1 MDRVKGMEKAS
12 FWSLLKDSPQKKLV
26 RNAVF
31 SMVAIK
37 TLGGKYT
44 LKKKIIVFVIK
55 ETD

>member
-1 MDRVKGMEKAS
+1 MEKAS
-12 FWSLLKDSPQKKLV
+12 FWSLLKDSPPKKKLV

>member
-1 MDRVKGMEKAS
+1 MEKAS
-12 FWSLLKDSPQKKLV
+12 FWSLLKDSPPPKKKLV

>member
-1 MDRVKGMEKAS
+1 
-12 FWSLLKDSPQKKLV
+12 
-26 RNAVF
+26 
-31 SMVAIK
+31 MVAIK

>member
-1 MDRVKGMEKAS
+1 MDRVKGIEKAS

-31 SMVAIK
+31 SMIAIK

-44 LKKKIIVFVIK
+44 LKTKIIVFVIK